1 MIVDDITDRSVLGG
15 ADFLRDSMEA
25 SFSCPTCKSPDPVR
39 IDGLVCSDCHEFDRC
54 MTHGGRWTFSEFG
67 RSCPLCEVA

>member
-25 SFSCPTCKSPDPVR
+25 SFSCPTCKSPEPVR
-39 IDGLVCSDCHEFDRC
+39 IDGRVCSDCSTFDKC
-54 MTHGGRWTFSEFG
+54 PIHGRWTFSEFG
-67 RSCPLCEVA
+67 QTCQECA